1 VSVDENI
8 LYKRLVR
15 DRIISSSKVVKIREA
30 FKVLEDELESELAK
44 ELKSFFF
51 GKGIKDESAYEP
63 IADMDTVL
71 NEEKD
76 I

>member
-1 VSVDENI
+1 MSVDENV

-15 DRIISSSKVVKIREA
+15 DHIISASKVVKIREA

-51 GKGIKDESAYEP
+51 GKGVKEESAYEQ
-63 IADMDTVL
+63 IIDMDAVL
-71 NEEKD
+71 NGEKD